1 MTAPGNRARF
11 VARVEGR
18 VQGVGFRFFAHER
31 ARALGLGGSVRNLE
45 SGAVEVEA
53 EGPRPTLDGFLAEL
67 HEGPPAARVSDVSVR
82 WVDAQGARDFVI
94 RTT

>member
-1 MTAPGNRARF
+1 VTAPGSRARF

-18 VQGVGFRFFAHER
+18 VQGVGFRFYVHER
-31 ARALGLGGSVRNLE
+31 ARALGLSGSVQNLE

-53 EGPRPTLDGFLAEL
+53 EGPRSALDDFLAEL

-82 WVDAQGARDFVI
+82 WVDAQGARDFII